1 MPSLRQVATPLT
13 IGAFI
18 LSAVTGVLMFFHLDI
33 GLNKTAHEWLSWALV
48 VGVALHLSVN
58 FRAFRGYLKRPV
70 ARGLIVGFVILL
82 AASFLPL
89 GGGGSPVAA
98 VMQGLG
104 RAPVAQVVA
113 LAGAESGRVTER
125 LRAAGYRAE
134 AEQTIADLAGGDR
147 KAQAEILGL
156 IFQK

>member
-33 GLNKTAHEWLSWALV
+33 GLNKAAHEWLSWALV
-48 VGVALHLSVN
+48 IGVVLHLSVN

-70 ARGLIVGFVILL
+70 ARGLIAGFVILL

-104 RAPVAQVVA
+104 QAPVAQVVA
-113 LAGAESGRVTER
+113 LAGAESEQVTER
-125 LRAAGYRAE
+125 LQAAGYMAE
-134 AEQTIADLAGGDR
+134 AEQTVADLAGGDR
-147 KAQAEILGL
+147 KVQAEILGL